1 MNSQGVKLEF
11 PIGLS
16 LLHLSKYKSAEVSV
30 AGRGSELLTL
40 DAERRCW
47 EQCTVLRWE
56 ARCMGD
62 NGEGELMCHVMQREV
77 IMSLVFALHT
87 LLTPPKHFHAICAI
101 CHPNCAPSTVPVNIW
116 LAALRLS
123 SGLSL
128 WISMCS
134 SSTSL
139 SLPIVYFISFPS
151 FILSLPKSPQ
161 SARSQAM
168 MPRGGIGWSADDFHK
183 GSEEQGLQLW
193 LMMSYRL
200 QLIRVNDG
208 SALASVDLAGGGGVN
223 VKWQQVVTG
232 WQRTDRSG
240 SNATL
245 AKSSFRSQWSVSS

>member
-1 MNSQGVKLEF
+1 
-11 PIGLS
+11 
-16 LLHLSKYKSAEVSV
+16 
-30 AGRGSELLTL
+30 
-40 DAERRCW
+40 
-47 EQCTVLRWE
+47 
-56 ARCMGD
+56 
-62 NGEGELMCHVMQREV
+62 MCHVMQREV

-168 MPRGGIGWSADDFHK
+168 MPRGGH
-183 GSEEQGLQLW
+183 W
-193 LMMSYRL
+193 LISWWL
-200 QLIRVNDG
+200 SQRVG
-208 SALASVDLAGGGGVN
+208 GTGITALAHDELPAPAHQGEWWQRLSICRSGGGGGVN